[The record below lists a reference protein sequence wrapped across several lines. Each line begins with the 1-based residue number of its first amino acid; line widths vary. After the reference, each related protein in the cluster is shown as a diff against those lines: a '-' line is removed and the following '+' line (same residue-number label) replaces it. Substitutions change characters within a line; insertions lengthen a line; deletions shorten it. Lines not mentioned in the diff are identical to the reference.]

1 VLQRSIA
8 VLQVLFFAA
17 LTFTWAFPAF
27 AQFPGQS
34 YAAHPSDSES
44 GLEALPPEERGDL
57 LMNRHAYVA
66 AASAYNEAPKSAAVW
81 NKMGIAWH
89 HMRAIRVARKDYQKA
104 LALDP
109 NYPDAMNN
117 LAATYFGDG
126 DFKKAIGLYERAL
139 QLSPNSAVVLAN
151 LGTADFALGRTKQGA
166 DAYRA
171 AFAADPDVFDTA
183 THPTVD
189 GGTQARERARLD
201 YCLAELYAGKR
212 DVERAVDYLNKAF
225 SEGFADRKRVQQDE
239 AFAGLRENPEFAQ
252 FLAVA
257 GTR

>member
-8 VLQVLFFAA
+8 VLQALLFA
-17 LTFTWAFPAF
+17 LTITWVVPTF
-27 AQFPGQS
+27 AQFPGHSSSMQPDAS
-34 YAAHPSDSES
+34 AS

-66 AASAYNEAPKSAAVW
+66 AAGAYNEAPKSAAVW

-89 HMRAIRVARKDYQKA
+89 HMRAIREARKDYEKA

-109 NYPDAMNN
+109 NYPDAINN

-139 QLSPNSAVVLAN
+139 KLSPNAAVVLAN

-166 DAYRA
+166 EAYRA
-171 AFAADPDVFDTA
+171 AFAADADVFNTS

-189 GGTQARERARLD
+189 GGTQTRERARLD

-212 DVERAVDYLNKAF
+212 DVDRAVDYLNKAF
-225 SEGFADRKRVQQDE
+225 SEGYADRKRVQQDE

>member
-1 VLQRSIA
+1 MLQRCAA
-8 VLQVLFFAA
+8 VLQILFFA
-17 LTFTWAFPAF
+17 LTFTWAVPTF

-34 YAAHPSDSES
+34 YVAQPGDSDS

-57 LMNRHAYVA
+57 LMNRRAYVA
-66 AASAYNEAPKSAAVW
+66 AANAYNEAPKSAAVW

-89 HMRAIRVARKDYQKA
+89 HMRAIREARKDYQKA
-104 LALDP
+104 LTLNP
-109 NYPDAMNN
+109 SYPDAINN

-139 QLSPNSAVVLAN
+139 KLSPNSAVVLAN

-171 AFAADPDVFDTA
+171 AFAADPDVFNTA

-225 SEGFADRKRVQQDE
+225 SEGYADRKRVQQDE
-239 AFAGLRENPEFAQ
+239 AFAGVRGNPEFAQ